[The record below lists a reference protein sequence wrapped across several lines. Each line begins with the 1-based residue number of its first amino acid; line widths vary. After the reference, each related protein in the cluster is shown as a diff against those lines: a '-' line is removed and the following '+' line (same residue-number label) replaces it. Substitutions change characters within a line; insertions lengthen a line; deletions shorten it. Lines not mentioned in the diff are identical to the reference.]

1 MVSLIAL
8 LLVAE
13 PSFSATR
20 FDLGE
25 RLKQFDAAWLT
36 TKDRAKREAAVKE
49 VSSAVTSFFSGR
61 FGAASQAL
69 DKATEALNGKRDPG
83 RAVTL
88 RVAPAVV
95 EPAAEATVEA
105 TWAYDGGAPV
115 TVSIG
120 GKEIRLD
127 PGQKGSLEVEAGK
140 AEGMQTFEA
149 RVGEST
155 RKLSLSVVKDF
166 ERRLEA
172 LEKSKDRVA
181 RDLAA
186 GLRDSRT
193 GGETTLAIADI
204 LALGEAIEAG
214 KTARKGVR
222 EVRYAKQGSTVLRAA
237 FPKALTDPPTV
248 VVALHGAGGSE
259 NLFFEGYGGGLA
271 VEEAIRRGWVFLSPR
286 ATSSATADSL
296 AWLKEVW
303 GVEPKR
309 VFVMGHSMG
318 GGLALGTGS
327 LKPTGLA
334 LFAPAAGAVPESLA
348 KTPIFLAVGK
358 QEMSMLLAN
367 AGRMRE
373 KVTEFKE
380 YAPCEHLM
388 IVADAVPDAYR
399 FLEKLEG

>member
-1 MVSLIAL
+1 
-8 LLVAE
+8 
-13 PSFSATR
+13 
-20 FDLGE
+20 
-25 RLKQFDAAWLT
+25 
-36 TKDRAKREAAVKE
+36 
-49 VSSAVTSFFSGR
+49 
-61 FGAASQAL
+61 
-69 DKATEALNGKRDPG
+69 
-83 RAVTL
+83 
-88 RVAPAVV
+88 
-95 EPAAEATVEA
+95 
-105 TWAYDGGAPV
+105 
-115 TVSIG
+115 
-120 GKEIRLD
+120 
-127 PGQKGSLEVEAGK
+127 
-140 AEGMQTFEA
+140 
-149 RVGEST
+149 
-155 RKLSLSVVKDF
+155 
-166 ERRLEA
+166 
-172 LEKSKDRVA
+172 
-181 RDLAA
+181 
-186 GLRDSRT
+186 
-193 GGETTLAIADI
+193 
-204 LALGEAIEAG
+204 
-214 KTARKGVR
+214 
-222 EVRYAKQGSTVLRAA
+222 
-237 FPKALTDPPTV
+237 LTDPPTV

-399 FLEKLEG
+399 FLEKLKG